1 MPFQTLHESLKDSPC
16 KVVYVC
22 RNVKDVLVSRW
33 HFRSKIVRKD
43 LYSNYSLEDT
53 VDEYIKGAYLFGPF
67 KNQVLGYWE
76 ESLVNSNPVLFMRYE
91 EMIEKPE
98 AQVMRLADFL
108 DCPFTEEEK
117 QSRTVEKILELCSLS
132 NLSNLEANKIGTSTC
147 GIAHQ
152 TFFC

>member
-22 RNVKDVLVSRW
+22 RNVKDVL
-33 HFRSKIVRKD
+33 
-43 LYSNYSLEDT
+43 DT

-117 QSRTVEKILELCSLS
+117 QSRTVEPTRLGRLLVELLT
-132 NLSNLEANKIGTSTC
+132 KR
-147 GIAHQ
+147 
-152 TFFC
+152 FFAKG